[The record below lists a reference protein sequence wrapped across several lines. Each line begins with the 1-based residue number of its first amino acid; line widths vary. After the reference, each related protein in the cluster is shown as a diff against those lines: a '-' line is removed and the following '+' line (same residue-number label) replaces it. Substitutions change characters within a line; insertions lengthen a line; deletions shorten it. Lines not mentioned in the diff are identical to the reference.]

1 MTENENMTKHSILIV
16 DDLKANLLFLQS
28 ILMKQGYQVYSAMN
42 GEIAL
47 KETQQKQP
55 DLILLDIMMPKL
67 DGYEVC
73 SQLKENEKT
82 RDIPVIFISALSET
96 FDKVKAF
103 SVGGVDYVTKPF
115 QVKEILARVTT
126 HLALRDMQKQLVA
139 QNVQLQQE
147 ITERKQT
154 EQTLQQTLKDLRA
167 TQSQLIQ
174 SEKLIALGQLIAGIA
189 HEINTPLGAI
199 RASIDNLLD
208 SFNEVVM
215 TLPQLSQSIV
225 ENDNHLK
232 LLKTLLKKSQDS
244 STDLTSKEKRI
255 LKRTLQQKLSNEDI
269 ADVPTLVNILTYMKI
284 SEGFNELFP
293 LLKDEQAMSIVK
305 AARNL
310 VSVRKNSDNI
320 NLAVDKASK
329 VIFALRK
336 FAHQDASGERT
347 EIDIIDS
354 IETVLTLYHNQIK
367 QGIEVVKHYQSL
379 PSVLCYADE
388 IHQVWTNIIHNALQ
402 AMALDGTLTIEVTR
416 SENQIIVS
424 FTDTGCGIS
433 DDIKMRIFEPFFTT
447 KRRGEG
453 SGIGLDIVNKIID
466 KHQGKIEVES
476 EVDKGTTF
484 KVFLK
489 EKNSEKS
496 A

>member
-1 MTENENMTKHSILIV
+1 MTKHSILIV
-16 DDLKANLLFLQS
+16 DDTQANLRFLFSTL
-28 ILMKQGYQVYSAMN
+28 IKQGYQVYSAIN
-42 GEIAL
+42 GKVAV
-47 KETQQKQP
+47 KVAQKNLP
-55 DLILLDIMMPKL
+55 SLILLDIMMPEM

-73 SQLKENEKT
+73 EHMKADEQT
-82 RDIPVIFISALSET
+82 RNIPVIFVSALNET

-115 QVKEILARVTT
+115 QMEEVLARVAT
-126 HLALRDMQKQLVA
+126 HLALRDMQKKLVA
-139 QNVQLQQE
+139 QNVQLQEE
-147 ITERKQT
+147 ITERKQA
-154 EQTLQQTLKDLRA
+154 ENNLQKTLENLRS

-174 SEKLIALGQLIAGIA
+174 SEKLAALGQLIAGIA

-208 SFNEVVM
+208 SFNDAIM

-225 ENDNHLK
+225 ENDKHLK
-232 LLKTLLKKSQDS
+232 LLFTLLKKSKA

-255 LKRTLQQKLSNEDI
+255 LKRTLQQKLSNENI
-269 ADVPTLVNILTYMKI
+269 AEISTLVNILTYMKI
-284 SEGFNELFP
+284 SEGFDELLP
-293 LLKDEQAMSIVK
+293 LLKNEQSISIIK
-305 AARNL
+305 AARNF
-310 VSVRKNSDNI
+310 VSMRKNSDNI

-336 FAHQDASGERT
+336 FAHQDASGEKT

-367 QGIEVVKHYQSL
+367 QGVEVVKYCQSL
-379 PSVLCYADE
+379 PPVLCYADE

-402 AMALDGTLTIEVTR
+402 AMTLSGTLTIEVIH

-424 FTDTGCGIS
+424 FTDTGCGMS
-433 DDIKMRIFEPFFTT
+433 SAIKERIFEPFFTT

-453 SGIGLDIVNKIID
+453 SGIGLDIVKRIVD
-466 KHQGKIEVES
+466 KHQGKIEIES
-476 EVDKGTTF
+476 EIGKGTTF
-484 KVFLK
+484 RVFLDDMR
-489 EKNSEKS
+489 
-496 A
+496 